1 MGAGGLCGGQPL
13 ALDAGAGAGFPER
26 SDNINLYLCNIN
38 LFV

>member
-13 ALDAGAGAGFPER
+13 ALDAGAGAGLPER
-26 SDNINLYLCNIN
+26 SDINLYLCNIN